1 MSLALYGRGEVLR
14 PEIEVSDRP
23 EARQISGFGWRDHEK
38 FKKSRYYRKPKI
50 SIIANPKIC
59 FQKKKRHYI
68 NLKLA
73 ISKNCFTKRFP
84 RASDFRIV

>member
-23 EARQISGFGWRDHEK
+23 EARQISGFGWRDHDK

-50 SIIANPKIC
+50 SIIAGPKIC
-59 FQKKKRHYI
+59 FQKSVRQI
-68 NLKLA
+68 
-73 ISKNCFTKRFP
+73 
-84 RASDFRIV
+84 FRTRM